1 MINGKRDKRS
11 AKYSIRSCC
20 KNFYFSKFIFRVD
33 FKINFTTIR
42 FSYPS
47 EQFELNLTETGW
59 KLDNQDNVN
68 IDSYKIARFANTT
81 QLLLADGFLNDEESK
96 DIDFNQS
103 DALITLV
110 PKSKAPS
117 TITRIRLKQIDENRV
132 AVKSGNIPIIYY
144 ISIPKAREIL
154 LGKNDFILQE

>member
-1 MINGKRDKRS
+1 M
-11 AKYSIRSCC
+11 
-20 KNFYFSKFIFRVD
+20 
-33 FKINFTTIR
+33 
-42 FSYPS
+42 
-47 EQFELNLTETGW
+47 
-59 KLDNQDNVN
+59 
-68 IDSYKIARFANTT
+68 ANSRRICR
-81 QLLLADGFLNDEESK
+81 LLAHDGFLNDSESK